1 MCWVIDKHKKKN
13 KNIKGKSRV
22 VRIREIENEKL
33 MNKLKNAPPK
43 ITRNLT
49 QINES
54 SSSGSTIYLIHKE

>member
-22 VRIREIENEKL
+22 VRIRESENEKL